1 MWWKLHEIEPQYFA
15 LSHHVQIG
23 DISIYIKNKGCK
35 THAQARPQQLHPP
48 PPPPPSFSK
57 KNLKIKHRHVKRLL
71 VAYMSNQMKRC
82 RFQCNKKLAKHLT
95 EKINLQDKV
104 DI

>member
-35 THAQARPQQLHPP
+35 IHAQARPQQLPP
-48 PPPPPSFSK
+48 PTPLFFK
-57 KNLKIKHRHVKRLL
+57 KKIK
-71 VAYMSNQMKRC
+71 
-82 RFQCNKKLAKHLT
+82 NKTQTCKEITCCLH
-95 EKINLQDKV
+95 E
-104 DI
+104 